1 MQTIFKGYVLRLY
14 PTDKQKE
21 LINKTIGCTRF
32 VYNHFLSDRINDYK
46 RAVKSKSCYDQIKEL
61 PSLCKEHPWLS
72 EVDSCSLR
80 TALFSLDDAYKR
92 FYSKQNGF
100 PKLKNKDTGNSYK
113 TNNIKN
119 TYKDKNYESI
129 KVDFQNKVIILP
141 KLKEVKFKGYRHK
154 TNFIGNIKSAVIRRQ
169 ANKYYVSLLVE
180 ESLILLEFIPRNI
193 VGLDLG
199 IKDIIITSYNDKI
212 ENSLSS
218 LEVKK
223 RIKGLQKGLA
233 RCKSGSKNRY
243 KIKLKLQRAYMKLK
257 NIRKHLIH
265 YVTNRL
271 VKDNDIIVMEDLDIK
286 NMYQTH
292 RVAKSLTNI
301 PLAEI
306 KQVLEYKCKWQNK
319 KLLTINRYYPS
330 SQTCSVCEYQNK
342 EVKDLNIRRW
352 ECPKC
357 SSLHDR
363 DINAS
368 VNIMFEGLKMYMQS
382 LVLK

>member
-46 RAVKSKSCYDQIKEL
+46 TTGKSKSCYDQIKEL
-61 PSLCKEHPWLS
+61 PVLCKEYSWLS

-180 ESLILLEFIPRNI
+180 ESLILPEFIPRNI

-330 SQTCSVCEYQNK
+330 SQTCSVCGYQNK

>member
-1 MQTIFKGYVLRLY
+1 MQTTFKGYVLRIY
-14 PTDKQKE
+14 PTDEQKE
-21 LINKTIGCTRF
+21 LINKTIGCARF
-32 VYNHFLSDRINDYK
+32 IYNHFLDEKISDYK
-46 RAVKSKSCYDQIKEL
+46 ETGKSKSCYDQIKEL
-61 PSLCKEHPWLS
+61 PTLCKEYPWLS

-80 TALFSLDDAYKR
+80 TSLFNLDDAYKR
-92 FYSKQNGF
+92 FFNKQNEF
-100 PKLKNKDTGNSYK
+100 PRFKNKDIGNSYK

-180 ESLILLEFIPRNI
+180 EPLILPEFIPRSI

-199 IKDIIITSYNDKI
+199 IKDIIITSYNYKC

-233 RCKSGSKNRY
+233 RCKPGSKNRY

-271 VKDNDIIVMEDLDIK
+271 VKENDIIVMEDLDIK

-306 KQVLEYKCKWQNK
+306 KRVLEYKCKWQNK

-330 SQTCSVCEYQNK
+330 SQTCSVCGYQNK

-368 VNIMFEGLKMYMQS
+368 VNIMFEGLKMYMQC